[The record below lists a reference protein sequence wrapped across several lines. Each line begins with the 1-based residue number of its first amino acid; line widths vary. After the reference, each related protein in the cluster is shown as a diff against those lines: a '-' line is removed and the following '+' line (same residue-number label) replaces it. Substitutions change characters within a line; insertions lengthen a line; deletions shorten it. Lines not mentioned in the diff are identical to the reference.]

1 MIPSSLTK
9 TCSHRPIRLLPR
21 CRKPAG
27 SAKRVSNRS
36 APAETSMKPSTSTPK
51 TALITGAS
59 SGIGRALAACFA
71 ADGWNLVLA
80 ARSLEKL
87 EALAGELAS
96 RHGIVATAIGADLAS
111 AEGASG
117 LHAEIERRGLVV
129 DALVANAGSGTYGD
143 IRDGDLAKDVAMIQL
158 NTTSVVVLTRLF
170 LPGLI
175 ARRGKILVT
184 ASTAAFQPCPHMAI
198 YAATKA
204 FALSFSE
211 ALAEELSGTGVTV
224 TALCPGPTATGFF
237 DAADMNSSA
246 LVKGKRLPTSEEVA
260 AIGYRGFSKGRRVI
274 VPGVMNWLLV
284 QSVRFAPR
292 RAVTML
298 VSLMARRV

>member
-1 MIPSSLTK
+1 MT
-9 TCSHRPIRLLPR
+9 
-21 CRKPAG
+21 
-27 SAKRVSNRS
+27 
-36 APAETSMKPSTSTPK
+36 TPTTR

-80 ARSLEKL
+80 ARGVAAMET
-87 EALAGELAS
+87 LATDLAV
-96 RHGIVATAIGADLAS
+96 RHGIVATVVGADLSS

-117 LHAEIERRGLVV
+117 LHGEIERRGITI
-129 DALVANAGSGTYGD
+129 DALVANAGAGTYGD
-143 IRDGDLAKDVAMIQL
+143 VRDGDLAKDVAMIQL

-204 FALSFSE
+204 FVLSFCE
-211 ALAEELSGTGVTV
+211 ALAEEISSTGVTV

-237 DAADMNSSA
+237 DAADMHAAA
-246 LVKGKRLPTSEEVA
+246 LIKGKRLPTSEEVA
-260 AIGYRGFSKGRRVI
+260 DVGYRAMLAGRRVV
-274 VPGVMNWLLV
+274 VPGVMNWLLA

-292 RAVTML
+292 RAVTLLAAVM
-298 VSLMARRV
+298 MRRV